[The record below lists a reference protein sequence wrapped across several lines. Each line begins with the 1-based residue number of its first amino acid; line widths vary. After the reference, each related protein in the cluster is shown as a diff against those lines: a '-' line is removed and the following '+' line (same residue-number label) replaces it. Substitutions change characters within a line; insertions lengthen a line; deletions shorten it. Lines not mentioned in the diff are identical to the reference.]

1 MLAMGLYAR
10 IGPGRSGMGADADTV
25 AVQAAARAH
34 TSDMRPGMH
43 AAIAHA
49 GAGANDMANMA
60 AGGDAMLANA
70 RARADTADMGT
81 RSDAIAADMGAD
93 ANAQHF
99 DISADGMGREGRQ
112 KGQHIDRGSERFH
125 RRIHWGS

>member
-1 MLAMGLYAR
+1 M
-10 IGPGRSGMGADADTV
+10 
-25 AVQAAARAH
+25 AAR
-34 TSDMRPGMH
+34 R
-43 AAIAHA
+43 
-49 GAGANDMANMA
+49 
-60 AGGDAMLANA
+60 DAVMVHA

-93 ANAQHF
+93 ANPQHF